1 MNRQTAVL
9 RELGLYPLWQRREI
23 TVGANLFAR
32 GEAGRA
38 DKLVLSLVE
47 GQSASTETRNQAA
60 NDAVRPDPS
69 TLLRTEGGVEGQ
81 IASTVDALR
90 LSTLPMVEG
99 QGASSQDE
107 NRANQFAPTSVAEM
121 GDAPAVAL
129 APTESIPESLSNW
142 ATLHPQ
148 IETCQRCELHAGCL
162 QTVCGTGD
170 PAADWLFIGDW
181 SSEEDDVQG
190 EPFMGATGKLLDNML
205 RAIGLHRQQNVYL
218 SNVLKCRPPEQHHS
232 LSSEIEQCL
241 PYLHQQIELIK
252 PKKIIALGNT
262 AAHALL
268 GGNTPLKTLRGHIHH
283 YQTIPVIVTYHPAY
297 LLRSP
302 LDKAQVWADLCLAKT
317 LS

>member
-9 RELGLYPLWQRREI
+9 RELGLYPLWQRREMPVQVM
-23 TVGANLFAR
+23 VGANSFAR
-32 GEAGRA
+32 SEAVNQMVDENTLPAVRPE
-38 DKLVLSLVE
+38 LIR
-47 GQSASTETRNQAA
+47 GQSTSTETQNQAT
-60 NDAVRPDPS
+60 NDAVRPEP
-69 TLLRTEGGVEGQ
+69 VEG
-81 IASTVDALR
+81 L
-90 LSTLPMVEG
+90 
-99 QGASSQDE
+99 GAPSQDE
-107 NRANQFAPTSVAEM
+107 NRANQFAPTPVAEM
-121 GDAPAVAL
+121 GDAPEVAL
-129 APTESIPESLSNW
+129 APTESIPENLSNW

-190 EPFMGATGKLLDNML
+190 EPFMGAAGKLLDNML

-218 SNVLKCRPPEQHHS
+218 TNVLKCRPPEQHHS

-241 PYLHQQIELIK
+241 PYLRQQIDLIK

-268 GGNTPLKTLRGHIHH
+268 GGNTPLKNLRGQIHH

-317 LS
+317 LNSASGG

>member
-9 RELGLYPLWQRREI
+9 RELGLYPLWQRREMPVPPA
-23 TVGANLFAR
+23 VGANLFAR
-32 GEAGRA
+32 GEAEIRRV
-38 DKLVLSLVE
+38 DKPC
-47 GQSASTETRNQAA
+47 ASTETRNQAA

-69 TLLRTEGGVEGQ
+69 TLVRIEGGVEGQ
-81 IASTVDALR
+81 IASTVDAR
-90 LSTLPMVEG
+90 SLSTLPEG
-99 QGASSQDE
+99 QGAPEDE
-107 NRANQFAPTSVAEM
+107 NRANQFAPTGVVDAAVEM
-121 GDAPAVAL
+121 PRL
-129 APTESIPESLSNW
+129 EIFPESRVNW

-190 EPFMGATGKLLDNML
+190 EPFMGAAGKLLDNML

-218 SNVLKCRPPEQHHS
+218 TNVLKCRPPEQHHS
-232 LSSEIEQCL
+232 LSSEIAQCL
-241 PYLHQQIELIK
+241 PYLHQQIDLIK

-268 GGNTPLKTLRGHIHH
+268 GGNTPLKNLRGQIHH